1 MLLSGLQCAQHSAS
15 MDLMEKSLNCGG
27 ESERDRERDWEEGRK
42 GQKEKKKKSGST
54 AMKKS
59 ESCSCACGRIT
70 TSSVLNTHKHQTK
83 YRIFLRQYGGDNEDE
98 GVASTSL

>member
-1 MLLSGLQCAQHSAS
+1 MGLGGGGVKDKRRRKQSGT
-15 MDLMEKSLNCGG
+15 
-27 ESERDRERDWEEGRK
+27 
-42 GQKEKKKKSGST
+42 T

-98 GVASTSL
+98 GVASTSLEQLRDFDEADRSN